1 MYLFLCEFQKHR
13 ALTIIDPLKP
23 SETCSRHQNPP
34 FPSETQRGKSGE
46 KLRKSSQVNLTIK
59 LTLSILWVVTPLHG
73 VQGYLKAQM
82 HQYSIIGR
90 VQLLKLGKLTFS
102 MAKLKGLSAHIKNQ
116 IA

>member
-1 MYLFLCEFQKHR
+1 MRKKFSGQLDHQ
-13 ALTIIDPLKP
+13 ADTSNPL
-23 SETCSRHQNPP
+23 
-34 FPSETQRGKSGE
+34 G
-46 KLRKSSQVNLTIK
+46 L
-59 LTLSILWVVTPLHG
+59 TPLHG